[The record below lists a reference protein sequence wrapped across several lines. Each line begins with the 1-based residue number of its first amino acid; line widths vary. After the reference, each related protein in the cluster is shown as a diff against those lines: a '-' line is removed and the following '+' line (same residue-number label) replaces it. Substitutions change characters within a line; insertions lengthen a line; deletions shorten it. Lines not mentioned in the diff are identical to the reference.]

1 MCLEDELWFRMV
13 WVAKIIC
20 NVGGGDKLSRKGQS
34 SVRHARN
41 AEHAVV
47 RGSSAFAIVCSIKSS
62 E

>member
-1 MCLEDELWFRMV
+1 MV